1 MRFFTLVWKEIR
13 ERPTAMLTGLL
24 TIALGAAAL
33 VAIRNVTFFSELA
46 VARELDALGA
56 NVLVLP
62 KGATV
67 QDYYSADLHGQTMPE
82 EHVHQLAFSNLEGVE
97 NLSPKLCL
105 PTHLGGRG
113 VILTGILPQSEFQGK
128 AAWQGANLFSP
139 HKGCKRARCAG
150 KDDASPDSLVK
161 RRTIKDLKETEA
173 LVGADIAAAT
183 GLKAGNK
190 VELFGEILT
199 VSAVLPST
207 GTVDDGRIFAHL
219 HAVQRMAKTGEVIN
233 AIEIKGCCED
243 VAQGLVKSLSE
254 LLPGTKVVTIAQV
267 VQTQVSI
274 NRLMGRLSWLFLAI
288 LIGMAGASIASATWA
303 NVRERRREIGTLM
316 AIGANPRLVSRLF
329 LAKALLFGLVGGLA
343 GFLLGTGIATTLG
356 PRWAGV
362 AVSPLPILAIV
373 AVGGAMFVSAAAS
386 WWPARAAARL
396 DPCVCFQEV

>member
-1 MRFFTLVWKEIR
+1 MGFATLIWKEIR

-24 TIALGAAAL
+24 TIALGTAAL
-33 VAIRNVTFFSELA
+33 VAIRNVTFFSDLA

-82 EHVHQLAFSNLEGVE
+82 QYVHQLAFSNLEGVE
-97 NLSPKLCL
+97 NLSPKLCM

-150 KDDASPDSLVK
+150 KDDASPNSLAT
-161 RRTIKDLKETEA
+161 RRTIQDLKETEV
-173 LVGADIAAAT
+173 LLGADIAAAT
-183 GLKAGNK
+183 DLKPGNK
-190 VELFGEILT
+190 VELLGEKLT

-219 HAVQRMAKTGEVIN
+219 YAVQRMTKAGEVIN
-233 AIEIKGCCED
+233 AIEIKGCCEV
-243 VAQGLVKSLSE
+243 VAAGLVKSLTE
-254 LLPGTKVVTIAQV
+254 LLPGTKVITIAQV

-274 NRLMGRLSWLFLAI
+274 NRLMGRLSWLFLAV
-288 LIGMAGASIASATWA
+288 LIGMTGASIANATWA

-316 AIGANPRLVSRLF
+316 AIGASPRWVGRLF
-329 LAKALLFGLVGGLA
+329 LTKALLFGFVGGLT
-343 GFLLGTGIATTLG
+343 GFGLGTAIAAILG
-356 PRWAGV
+356 PQWAGV
-362 AVSPLPILAIV
+362 AVSPLPILGV
-373 AVGGAMFVSAAAS
+373 AAVIGAMLVSGAAS
-386 WWPARAAARL
+386 WWPARSAARL